1 MWEQEVDSDISVQ
14 VHFTETEMR
23 QIKFARSDGY
33 EGFHPVS
40 LEAFIRFCIGREMSR
55 IQASCGEAIKYQ
67 WGQVYIGK
75 ELPKSRAEWEQ
86 INPDFLKP
94 PKDYFFSKPTH
105 PFHKPGPFNN

>member
-1 MWEQEVDSDISVQ
+1 MWKEEVDSEIYVQ

-23 QIKFARSDGY
+23 HLKFARSNGY
-33 EGFHPVS
+33 EGFHPAS
-40 LEAFIRFCIGREMSR
+40 LEELIRFCIDREMMR

-67 WGQVYIGK
+67 WGLVYSGK
-75 ELPKSRAEWEQ
+75 ELPKSRAEWEE

-105 PFHKPGPFNN
+105 PFHKPGPYSN